1 MNPAKPMKGGV
12 LLKRVILVVLIS
24 LLLTVLST
32 VLLYNMLSR
41 SIFETVKFAE
51 LKPKA
56 RALAGVAAEMLEG
69 GPLAEERLEAINQLS
84 PALLGAYFVVMDE
97 NGIIVRA
104 SDSLNAED
112 VKGFDDMVR
121 QVFSGNEVTA
131 TGVTTVSNITM
142 VGVGVPVV
150 RAGRQIGC
158 VLMFLPVY
166 EAYAALSSLNLA
178 LTIALICVLPIV
190 LVLVFVLM
198 ERVVRPL
205 REMRDIAMHMAD
217 GNYSVRADDS
227 QKGEIGQLAGSLNH
241 LAKELNRTI
250 GDLTLERNRLRQS
263 LDGLSEGF
271 ICVNS
276 LGKVTHHN
284 PAVSAL
290 FHAPYLPGE
299 VEHDALGLRESVW
312 TDFYEAVNENR
323 IVIRDTD
330 VDGRLIHST
339 ISPFAGE
346 RGEVAGAVGLFIDIT
361 ESERL
366 ERTRRDYVANV
377 SHELRTP
384 LTAMRALIEPLKD
397 GMIRTEEARQ
407 RYYDIILRETMRLS
421 RLIDDLME
429 LSRLQSG
436 KISIDKQIMPLNEM
450 ILDLSEKYSA
460 TAEEKG
466 QKFNLLFDPNDC
478 PQVVSNPDRV
488 EQVLVILLDNAMK
501 YTPEGGEIFLN
512 ARWNET
518 HVVLSV
524 RDTGI
529 GISESDL
536 PYVFDRFYKADKSR
550 TGSSGSGLGL
560 SIARE
565 MLRWMGEEIFV
576 ASEQGKGSEFSF
588 TLKRHIPGHEAS

>member
-1 MNPAKPMKGGV
+1 MKKIRPVRGGV
-12 LLKRVILVVLIS
+12 ILKRVFAVVVVS
-24 LLLTVLST
+24 LLLTMGFT
-32 VLLYNMLSR
+32 IFLYNILSR
-41 SIFETVKFAE
+41 SMFAQIKYAE

-56 RALAGVAAEMLEG
+56 RALGEVASEIMNDSEQAE
-69 GPLAEERLEAINQLS
+69 ALS
-84 PALLGAYFVVMDE
+84 EVVEKLDPTLLGAYFVVFDE
-97 NGIIVRA
+97 KGGVLLS
-104 SDSLNAED
+104 SDELGAED
-112 VKGFDDMVR
+112 ASGFADMVG
-121 QVFSGNEVTA
+121 QVLKGMEVTA
-131 TGVTTVSNITM
+131 TGETAGTKMTM
-142 VGVGVPVV
+142 VGVGVPIWNG
-150 RAGRQIGC
+150 GRQVGG

-166 EAYAALSSLNLA
+166 EVYAALSSLNVA
-178 LTIALICVLPIV
+178 LTMALIVVLPIV

-205 REMRDIAMHMAD
+205 RQMRDVAKNMAA
-217 GNYSVRADDS
+217 GNYSVRADDG
-227 QKGEIGQLAGSLNH
+227 QKGEVGQLAQSLNQ
-241 LAKELNRTI
+241 LARELSRTI

-271 ICVNS
+271 ISINS
-276 LGKVTHHN
+276 LGRVTHHN
-284 PAVSAL
+284 PAVSAM
-290 FHAPYLPGE
+290 FNMPHIPGE
-299 VEHDALGLRESVW
+299 IERMDLIPNESVW
-312 TDFYEAVNENR
+312 ADFDAAVNENQ
-323 IVIRDTD
+323 IVLRDID
-330 VDGRLIHST
+330 VNGRLIHST

-346 RGEVAGAVGLFIDIT
+346 SGEVAGAVGLFSDIT

-384 LTAMRALIEPLKD
+384 LTAMRALIEPLRD
-397 GMIRTEEARQ
+397 GMIRSEEARM

-436 KISIDKQIMPLNEM
+436 KISIDKQVMSLGEM
-450 ILDLSEKYSA
+450 ILDLAEKYSA
-460 TAEEKG
+460 TAEDKG
-466 QKFNLLFDPNDC
+466 QRFRLLFDPEQC
-478 PQVVSNPDRV
+478 PQVISNPDRV

-501 YTPEGGEIFLN
+501 YTPEGGEISLN
-512 ARWNET
+512 GRWNDT

-565 MLRWMGEEIFV
+565 MLRWMGEDIFV
-576 ASEQGKGSEFSF
+576 TSEKGAGSEFSF
-588 TLKRHIPGHEAS
+588 TVRRYIPQEEN

>member
-1 MNPAKPMKGGV
+1 MKRMKPIRGSV
-12 LLKRVILVVLIS
+12 LLKRAVMVVLVS
-24 LLLTVLST
+24 LLLTVVST
-32 VLLYNMLSR
+32 VGLYNVLSR
-41 SIFETVKFAE
+41 TMFSSVKFAE

-56 RALAGVAAEMLEG
+56 HALAGAAGQMMG
-69 GPLAEERLEAINQLS
+69 GGGQAEAMGKAIEQLTPS
-84 PALLGAYFVVMDE
+84 LLGAYFAVLDCDGRVVM
-97 NGIIVRA
+97 A
-104 SDSLNAED
+104 SASINSED
-112 VKGFDDMVR
+112 VKGFSGMV
-121 QVFSGNEVTA
+121 QQIMAGQEVTA
-131 TGVTTVSNITM
+131 TGVTAVSNITM
-142 VGVGVPVV
+142 VGVGVPVM
-150 RAGRQIGC
+150 RDNIQIGG
-158 VLMFLPVY
+158 VLMFLPMY

-190 LVLVFVLM
+190 LILVFVMM

-205 REMRDIAMHMAD
+205 REMRDIAMHMAS

-227 QKGEIGQLAGSLNH
+227 QKGEVGQLARSLNH
-241 LAKELNRTI
+241 LARELSRTI

-263 LDGLSEGF
+263 LDGLTEGF

-276 LGKVTHHN
+276 FGKVTHHN
-284 PAVSAL
+284 PAVSGL
-290 FHAPYLPGE
+290 FHAAYVPGE
-299 VEHDALGLRESVW
+299 VEREVLGLRESVW
-312 TDFYEAVNENR
+312 TDFDEAVSENR

-346 RGEVAGAVGLFIDIT
+346 GGEVAGAVGLFTDIT

-384 LTAMRALIEPLKD
+384 LTAMRALIEPLRD
-397 GMIRTEEARQ
+397 GMIRTEEARL

-436 KISIDKQIMPLNEM
+436 KISIDLQVMPLSEM

-460 TAEEKG
+460 AAEEKN
-466 QKFNLLFDPNDC
+466 QKFNLLFEANDC
-478 PQVVSNPDRV
+478 PLVFSNPDRV

-576 ASEQGKGSEFSF
+576 TSEPGKGSEFSF
-588 TLKRHIPGHEAS
+588 TLKRHIPDQK

>member
-1 MNPAKPMKGGV
+1 
-12 LLKRVILVVLIS
+12 
-24 LLLTVLST
+24 
-32 VLLYNMLSR
+32 
-41 SIFETVKFAE
+41 
-51 LKPKA
+51 KA
-56 RALAGVAAEMLEG
+56 RALGN
-69 GPLAEERLEAINQLS
+69 LACEFMDSGQDGAMQALVSQLDPS
-84 PALLGAYFVVMDE
+84 LLGAYFAVFGNQGE
-97 NGIIVRA
+97 IIYA
-104 SDSLNAED
+104 SDDVSMED
-112 VKGFDDMVR
+112 VKGFTNMVN
-121 QVFSGNEVTA
+121 QVLSGQEVTA
-131 TGVTTVSNITM
+131 SGITAVTQITM
-142 VGVGVPVV
+142 VGVGTPIIRDGVQ
-150 RAGRQIGC
+150 RGG
-158 VLMFLPVY
+158 VLMFLPMY

-178 LTIALICVLPIV
+178 LTIALICAIPIV
-190 LVLVFVLM
+190 ALLVFVMM

-205 REMRDIAMHMAD
+205 RQMRDVALSMAA
-217 GNYSVRADDS
+217 GNYAVRADDS
-227 QKGEIGQLAGSLNH
+227 QKGEVGQLAQSLNH
-241 LAKELNRTI
+241 LARELSRNI
-250 GDLTLERNRLRQS
+250 GDLTLERNRLIQS

-271 ICVNS
+271 ISVNT
-276 LGKVTHHN
+276 LGRVTHHN
-284 PAVSAL
+284 PAVSEM
-290 FHAPYLPGE
+290 FNMPYQSGE
-299 VEHDALGLRESVW
+299 IDREVLLTHEGVW
-312 TDFYEAVNENR
+312 ADFDEAIRGNT
-323 IVIRDTD
+323 IVLRDTD
-330 VDGRLIHST
+330 IGGRLIHST
-339 ISPFAGE
+339 ITPFDGE
-346 RGEVAGAVGLFIDIT
+346 NGEVAGAVGLFTDIT

-397 GMIRTEEARQ
+397 GMIRSEEARM

-436 KISIDKQIMPLNEM
+436 KISIDKQVMPLEEM
-450 ILDLSEKYSA
+450 ILDLAEKYSA
-460 TAEEKG
+460 TAEDKG
-466 QKFNLLFDPNDC
+466 QKFNLMFDPATC

-512 ARWNET
+512 ARWNDS

-565 MLRWMGEEIFV
+565 MLRWMGEDIV
-576 ASEQGKGSEFSF
+576 VTSEKGKGSEFSF
-588 TLKRHIPGHEAS
+588 TLKRYEKE

>member
-1 MNPAKPMKGGV
+1 MKKIKPLKGGV
-12 LLKRVILVVLIS
+12 LLRRAFMVVMVS
-24 LLLTVLST
+24 LLLTVLLT
-32 VLLYNMLSR
+32 VLLYGVLSR
-41 SIFETVKFAE
+41 SMFASVKYAE

-56 RALAGVAAEMLEG
+56 RALGN
-69 GPLAEERLEAINQLS
+69 LACEFMDSGQDGAMQALVSQLDPS
-84 PALLGAYFVVMDE
+84 LLGAYFAVFGNQGE
-97 NGIIVRA
+97 IIYA
-104 SDSLNAED
+104 SDDVSMED
-112 VKGFDDMVR
+112 VKGFTNMVN
-121 QVFSGNEVTA
+121 QVLSGQEVTA
-131 TGVTTVSNITM
+131 SGITAVTQITM
-142 VGVGVPVV
+142 VGVGTPIIRDGVQ
-150 RAGRQIGC
+150 RGG
-158 VLMFLPVY
+158 VLMFLPMY

-178 LTIALICVLPIV
+178 LTIALICAIPIV
-190 LVLVFVLM
+190 ALLVFVMM

-205 REMRDIAMHMAD
+205 RQMRDVALSMAA
-217 GNYSVRADDS
+217 GNYAVRADDS
-227 QKGEIGQLAGSLNH
+227 QKGEVGQLAQSLNH
-241 LAKELNRTI
+241 LARELSRNI
-250 GDLTLERNRLRQS
+250 GDLTLERNRLIQS

-271 ICVNS
+271 ISVNT
-276 LGKVTHHN
+276 LGRVTHHN
-284 PAVSAL
+284 PAVSEM
-290 FHAPYLPGE
+290 FNMPYQSGE
-299 VEHDALGLRESVW
+299 IDREVLLTHEGVW
-312 TDFYEAVNENR
+312 ADFDEAIRGNT
-323 IVIRDTD
+323 IVLRDTD
-330 VDGRLIHST
+330 IGGRLIHST
-339 ISPFAGE
+339 ITPFDGE
-346 RGEVAGAVGLFIDIT
+346 NGEVAGAVGLFTDIT

-397 GMIRTEEARQ
+397 GMIRSEEARM

-436 KISIDKQIMPLNEM
+436 KISIDKQVMPLEEM
-450 ILDLSEKYSA
+450 ILDLAEKYSA
-460 TAEEKG
+460 TAEDKG
-466 QKFNLLFDPNDC
+466 QKFNLMFDPATC

-512 ARWNET
+512 ARWNDS

-565 MLRWMGEEIFV
+565 MLRWMGEDIV
-576 ASEQGKGSEFSF
+576 VTSEKGKGSEFSF
-588 TLKRHIPGHEAS
+588 TLKRYEKE